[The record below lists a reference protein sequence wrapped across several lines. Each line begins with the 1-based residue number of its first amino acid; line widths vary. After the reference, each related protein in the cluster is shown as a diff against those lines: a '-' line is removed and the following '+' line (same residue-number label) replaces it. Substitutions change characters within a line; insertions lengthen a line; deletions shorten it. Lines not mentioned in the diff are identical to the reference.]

1 MSFVV
6 RCSLVYSLLNVF
18 NNQQTLCFK
27 ISHLLWHIQVSSKHK
42 ESVTEA
48 KVLTLIY
55 THIHLLSEPPCSTT
69 CLRLSCLLTDKF
81 TLVIDNLWVLSELC
95 ITNRFICLYVYRIYV
110 MCADEFVHTSG
121 AMTDWVRDIQDP
133 RWCVSFRFI
142 IGICKSGTHGST
154 RKI

>member
-1 MSFVV
+1 MYSTISKRYVLKSPTY
-6 RCSLVYSLLNVF
+6 CDIYKYLVN
-18 NNQQTLCFK
+18 T
-27 ISHLLWHIQVSSKHK
+27 K

-55 THIHLLSEPPCSTT
+55 THIHLVSEPPCSTT

-133 RWCVSFRFI
+133 R
-142 IGICKSGTHGST
+142 
-154 RKI
+154 